1 MGHHIS
7 NLSLQIFKIFLK
19 SVTHPYNPKYS
30 RLQNEN
36 VDVWYL
42 HNVFRFVFV
51 YIEFFGWNF
60 NVIAAA
66 AATVA
71 VVVAAAAVAVYIPI
85 SGGCCCCSGLCHLI
99 GSISRLSIS
108 FYYST
113 CLSSI
118 ISISFHYS
126 TYFSSVFSISFHFS
140 TCISSISYHYSTCLS
155 SIFSIIIWII
165 IDIWS
170 TYSKPTLSDTEQ

>member
-19 SVTHPYNPKYS
+19 SVTLGLITHPYNPKYS
-30 RLQNEN
+30 RLQNKN

-60 NVIAAA
+60 NV
-66 AATVA
+66 
-71 VVVAAAAVAVYIPI
+71 VAAAAVAVYIPI
-85 SGGCCCCSGLCHLI
+85 SGGCCSGLCHLI

-140 TCISSISYHYSTCLS
+140 TCISSIFSISYHYSTCLS